1 MLDQLT
7 DEARLFDNA
16 QAIIDWVIK
25 KTSAKASSGAA
36 DSGPETYR
44 FSETELLGN
53 KALVKRLRP
62 SPKTANDLRPT
73 LELMSSYDVVTRPI
87 YTSLSASEPEYQLR
101 VDPKTM
107 RPDLSRFTAAKQSVK
122 QFKEKFAKRQ
132 KRPRPLDP
140 VVETSVLPSEMAAGS
155 AAERKPEKQAEE
167 ELARLTQELDVLDKS
182 VANDDSTQ

>member
-1 MLDQLT
+1 M
-7 DEARLFDNA
+7 
-16 QAIIDWVIK
+16 
-25 KTSAKASSGAA
+25 
-36 DSGPETYR
+36 
-44 FSETELLGN
+44 LGN